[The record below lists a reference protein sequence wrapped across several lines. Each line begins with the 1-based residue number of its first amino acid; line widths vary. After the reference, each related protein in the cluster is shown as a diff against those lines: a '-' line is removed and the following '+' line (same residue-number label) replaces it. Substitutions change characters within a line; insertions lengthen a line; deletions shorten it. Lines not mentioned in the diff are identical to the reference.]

1 MNFDSFCTTLQK
13 DRQVIRLAGQRTQ
26 RYWRFTGVTRL
37 RSDCPARA
45 ASVTVVSFSTIWKLS
60 YPDTQSLQGCI
71 SLAAWTPQ
79 GLYRWESSIFGNS
92 GSRARLEE
100 TEMFAIRIS
109 SIATFLRMPEKAES
123 RDLLFRKSLS
133 IRVFRIIDSS
143 QKYRNF
149 IIRIYI
155 QDFRARPRKFHSLQ
169 SNR

>member
-1 MNFDSFCTTLQK
+1 LPCPGSKRDCSIIFNNLETIISRHSATTELYFPGSM
-13 DRQVIRLAGQRTQ
+13 DAPGAVQVG
-26 RYWRFTGVTRL
+26 
-37 RSDCPARA
+37 
-45 ASVTVVSFSTIWKLS
+45 
-60 YPDTQSLQGCI
+60 
-71 SLAAWTPQ
+71 
-79 GLYRWESSIFGNS
+79 SSIFGNS

-109 SIATFLRMPEKAES
+109 SIATFLRMSEKAES

-133 IRVFRIIDSS
+133 IRVFRIIDSP